1 MRSKRCAV
9 QNQGITLNHYMISLT
24 DRPLHLSLQ
33 HLSQP
38 LFALSRYAPYNVKG
52 RRLTTLLPP
61 PPTPPKRGGK
71 ERREG
76 DYQHSVIP

>member
-61 PPTPPKRGGK
+61 PPPLRRKEAERKGGRGII
-71 ERREG
+71 
-76 DYQHSVIP
+76 STL

>member
-61 PPTPPKRGGK
+61 APLRRKEAERKGGRGII
-71 ERREG
+71 
-76 DYQHSVIP
+76 STL